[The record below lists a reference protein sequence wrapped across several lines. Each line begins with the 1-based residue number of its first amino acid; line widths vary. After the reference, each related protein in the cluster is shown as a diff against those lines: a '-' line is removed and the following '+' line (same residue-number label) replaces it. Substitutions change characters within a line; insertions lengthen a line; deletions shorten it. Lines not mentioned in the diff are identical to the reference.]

1 MWTVKCR
8 VRSVK
13 CKVYSVK
20 CRVCSVECNSGVQGV
35 ECKV

>member
-1 MWTVKCR
+1 MDCKVQ
-8 VRSVK
+8 SVE